1 MTLGSDMLQHC
12 QVAGASMLHCEGSTE
27 GLVESL
33 GITAI
38 LESAYKKAQAQSGD
52 GCKAVAI
59 ILDGEVQQG
68 CLWLA
73 VITVVITT
81 TLGSCYKNRK

>member
-1 MTLGSDMLQHC
+1 M
-12 QVAGASMLHCEGSTE
+12 
-27 GLVESL
+27 ESL
-33 GITAI
+33 GITAT
-38 LESAYKKAQAQSGD
+38 LESAYKEGQAQTGD
-52 GCKAVAI
+52 SCKAVAM